1 MLSPRAIATL
11 GIGFGALSVAHIGLW
26 PVDVTPVK
34 QEQWL
39 GGGKESKHRYDY
51 LDSSLRKA
59 KIEARLNPKVKQ
71 IIAKVAKR
79 AATIKTNDD
88 RAIYLDALIAS
99 LERSNQAYRD
109 YYADILNQQIAQQ
122 QLAIQAAEMRWQI
135 ELEMREEE
143 EILFLAFLA

>member
-1 MLSPRAIATL
+1 MNPLSVLTL
-11 GIGFGALSVAHIGLW
+11 GIGLGAASVAHIGLW
-26 PVDVTPVK
+26 EEPVEAV
-34 QEQWL
+34 QWL
-39 GGGKESKHRYDY
+39 GGGKEKHRYDY
-51 LDSSLRKA
+51 LDSELVRN
-59 KIEARLNPKVKQ
+59 KIDARLNPKVKQ

-79 AATIKTNDD
+79 AATIKEDED
-88 RAIYLDALIAS
+88 RSIYLDALIAS

-143 EILFLAFLA
+143 EILLLAFLA